1 MSKVQLDLTYKQ
13 VFFLIES
20 LDFQIK
26 NYEKKLE
33 MDTTTENECADI
45 ENDLISMRPTLEYL
59 RKLLNN
65 YKNESISNRWVSK

>member
-65 YKNESISNRWVSK
+65 YKTNRYLNR

>member
-33 MDTTTENECADI
+33 MDTTTENECSDI

-65 YKNESISNRWVSK
+65 YKNESISQSLSK

>member
-65 YKNESISNRWVSK
+65 YKNESISQSLSK